1 MRQATGSNTPQS
13 GNKVSIQLSLD
24 GHSFSVAAPP
34 AFPAEAERIEAEVLT
49 PRTMLVPVEYFAG
62 ERAAALL
69 AANGMPALSGEETVC
84 SNSKFSAIFCS
95 HGTRGARPGPGLF
108 LAKIV
113 QERRNAKFICVPPSL
128 FSAPRKAVQV
138 CRKPPPRP
146 AARKRETG
154 NFA

>member
-1 MRQATGSNTPQS
+1 MKRATGKTDTPQP
-13 GNKVSIQLSLD
+13 GYKVSIQQSLD

-113 QERRNAKFICVPPSL
+113 QERRNAKFY
-128 FSAPRKAVQV
+128 SAN
-138 CRKPPPRP
+138 RP
-146 AARKRETG
+146 HGEERPERSEPIADYSE
-154 NFA
+154 NFPIFAIR